1 MTENI
6 LTELYYGRIAP
17 WAREPARG
25 AAAREL
31 DLKIEKELQ
40 YFRQRLTPAD
50 YDRFSALDDL
60 RMEACCLTEA
70 DAFCVGFRLGVKL
83 VTASVA
89 DDCY

>member
-6 LTELYYGRIAP
+6 LAELYYGRIAP

-40 YFRQRLTPAD
+40 YFG
-50 YDRFSALDDL
+50 SA
-60 RMEACCLTEA
+60 
-70 DAFCVGFRLGVKL
+70 
-83 VTASVA
+83 
-89 DDCY
+89 

>member
-17 WAREPARG
+17 WASEPARG

-40 YFRQRLTPAD
+40 YFGSALRRRIMIASRRLTTCEWRP
-50 YDRFSALDDL
+50 
-60 RMEACCLTEA
+60 
-70 DAFCVGFRLGVKL
+70 
-83 VTASVA
+83 VA
-89 DDCY
+89 